1 MDRNELQQKINT
13 IKNEKSK
20 EYLIG
25 TLSSLVFSKELFSRN
40 SDIEPFIYDVFDIK
54 YLSYVFRS
62 RTLLFARLTKDVILN
77 EDIDYIDISKKCSL
91 FFEIETKNTIKN
103 KTTKNISKWVQG
115 IRNENEKMSDEND
128 R

>member
-1 MDRNELQQKINT
+1 MNRNELHQKINA

-25 TLSSLVFSKELFSRN
+25 TLSSLIFSKEIFYRN
-40 SDIEPFIYDVFDIK
+40 SDIEPFIYDVFGIK

-77 EDIDYIDISKKCSL
+77 ENIDYADISKKFGL
-91 FFEIETKNTIKN
+91 FFEIETKNSIKN

-115 IRNENEKMSDEND
+115 IRNENEKMTNEND
-128 R
+128 K